1 MAGEQLTIALALVA
15 GLVSFVSPCVLALVP
30 VYLAFLSEAA
40 AAPMPAGPS
49 AGGAPS
55 AVARPVLTQ
64 ALLFVA
70 GFSLVFVLLGV
81 SAGLIGARIFA
92 IPGVREVAGLLVVG
106 LGLATMASWGPLAGT
121 RTLALDANRLPV
133 ARSVRSLALGGL
145 VGIGWTPCIG
155 AVLGSILMLA
165 GSAQQ
170 VGPAA
175 LLLTAYSIGLAIPFL
190 AVAVALPRLRPVL
203 VLLRRHH
210 RAVEL
215 VSGAFI
221 VVVGVMILTNTFT
234 VLAGLFTT
242 L

>member
-1 MAGEQLTIALALVA
+1 MAGEQLTIALALLA

-40 AAPMPAGPS
+40 AAPMATAAS
-49 AGGAPS
+49 GGAVAP

-70 GFSLVFVLLGV
+70 GFSIVFVLLGV

-92 IPGVREVAGLLVVG
+92 IPGVREVAGLLVIG
-106 LGLATMASWGPLAGT
+106 LGLATMASWGPMAGT
-121 RTLALDANRLPV
+121 RTLSLDANRLPV
-133 ARSVRSLALGGL
+133 GRSLRSLALGGL

-175 LLLTAYSIGLAIPFL
+175 LLLIAYSVGLALPFL
-190 AVAVALPRLRPVL
+190 AVAVALPRLRPL
-203 VLLRRHH
+203 LAFLRRHH

-215 VSGAFI
+215 VSGGFI
-221 VVVGVMILTNTFT
+221 VVVGLMILTNTFT
-234 VLAGLFTT
+234 VLAGLFTP

>member
-1 MAGEQLTIALALVA
+1 MAGEQLTIALALLA

-40 AAPMPAGPS
+40 AAPMATAP
-49 AGGAPS
+49 AGGAGAS
-55 AVARPVLTQ
+55 AVARPVVTQ

-70 GFSLVFVLLGV
+70 GFRLVFVMLGV
-81 SAGLIGARIFA
+81 SAALIGARIFA
-92 IPGVREVAGLLVVG
+92 IPGVREVAGLLVIG
-106 LGLATMASWGPLAGT
+106 LGLATMASWGPMAGT

-133 ARSVRSLALGGL
+133 GRSVRSLALGGL
-145 VGIGWTPCIG
+145 VGIGCTPCIG

-175 LLLTAYSIGLAIPFL
+175 LLLTAYSVGLAMPFL
-190 AVAVALPRLRPVL
+190 AVAVALPRLRPL
-203 VLLRRHH
+203 LAILRRHH
-210 RAVEL
+210 RAVEI
-215 VSGAFI
+215 VSGGFI
-221 VVVGVMILTNTFT
+221 VVVGLMILTNTFT
-234 VLAGLFTT
+234 VLAGLFTP

>member
-1 MAGEQLTIALALVA
+1 MAGEQLTLALALVA

-30 VYLAFLSEAA
+30 VYLAFLSETASAA
-40 AAPMPAGPS
+40 TLATVGGGS
-49 AGGAPS
+49 ATS
-55 AVARPVLTQ
+55 TRPVLAQ
-64 ALLFVA
+64 AVLFVA
-70 GFSLVFVLLGV
+70 GFGLVFVLLGI
-81 SAGLIGARIFA
+81 SAGLIGARLFA
-92 IPGVREVAGLLVVG
+92 VPGVREVAGLLVVA
-106 LGLATMASWGPLAGT
+106 LGVATMASWGPLARTGMLAVDT
-121 RTLALDANRLPV
+121 RRLPV
-133 ARSVRSLALGGL
+133 GRSLRSLALGAL

-165 GSAQQ
+165 GSAQH

-190 AVAVALPRLRPVL
+190 AAAVALPRLRPVL
-203 VLLRRHH
+203 GWLRRHH

-221 VVVGVMILTNTFT
+221 VVIGLMILTGTFT
-234 VLAGLFTT
+234 FLATLFTP